1 MTLIQAIARI
11 MRIEGIIR
19 GDTDAPTTLSDL
31 QHGAT
36 INLGAIAIQ
45 DELIEIASDVMLP
58 YEKTT
63 TGSIAT
69 VAGTRSYSLAADF
82 VRFVGTPMLY
92 CSADNFEMFE
102 FPGGEERLKLEVPNY
117 RTAQADPFAFYF
129 EYGTTKKISF
139 YQVPQSVKTY
149 VYDYEKDISVTNATD
164 TLPFHNEIEAQAFCR
179 LAARRF
185 KYMFQELNLA
195 DLDSDPE
202 RMKAKTTLFD
212 LIVGKNATKHYA
224 PVYR

>member
-36 INLGAIAIQ
+36 INQAAIAVQ
-45 DELIEIASDVMLP
+45 DELVEIASDVMLP

-63 TGSIAT
+63 TGSIST
-69 VAGTRSYSLAADF
+69 VASTRSYALAADF
-82 VRFVGTPMLY
+82 VRFVGRPMLY

-102 FPGGEERLKLEVPNY
+102 FPGGEESLKIAIPNY
-117 RTAQADPFAFYF
+117 KTNPSIPSAFYF
-129 EYGTTKKISF
+129 EGGTTKQISF
-139 YQVPQSVKTY
+139 FPVPQEAKTY
-149 VYDYEKDISVTNATD
+149 TYDYEKNIGVTNSTD

-185 KYMFQELNLA
+185 KYMYQGLDIAQLDA
-195 DLDSDPE
+195 DTE
-202 RMKAKTTLFD
+202 RAKAKTVLFD
-212 LIVGKNATKHYA
+212 LVIGKNPPRHYA

>member
-19 GDTDAPTTLSDL
+19 GDTDAPTSLSDL

-36 INLGAIAIQ
+36 INQAAIAVQ

-58 YEKTT
+58 YEKNT

-69 VAGTRSYSLAADF
+69 ISGTRSYSLAADF

-92 CSADNFEMFE
+92 CTADNFEMFE

-117 RTAQADPFAFYF
+117 RTVQSDPFAFYF

-149 VYDYEKDISVTNATD
+149 VYDYEKDISVTAATD

-179 LAARRF
+179 VAARRF
-185 KYMFQELNLA
+185 KYIYQGLDIK
-195 DLDSDPE
+195 DLDADTE
-202 RMKAKTTLFD
+202 RQKAKTVLFD
-212 LIVGKNATKHYA
+212 LVVGKNAPRHYA

>member
-19 GDTDAPTTLSDL
+19 GDTDAPTSLSDL

-36 INLGAIAIQ
+36 INLAAIAVQ
-45 DELIEIASDVMLP
+45 DELIEIASDAMLP

-69 VAGTRSYSLAADF
+69 VSGTRSYSLAADF
-82 VRFVGTPMLY
+82 VRFVGTAMLY
-92 CSADNFEMFE
+92 CADDNFEMFE
-102 FPGGEERLKLEVPNY
+102 FPGGEEKLKLQVPNY
-117 RTAQADPFAFYF
+117 RTVQADPFAFYF
-129 EYGTTKKISF
+129 EHGTTKKISF

-149 VYDYEKDISVTNATD
+149 VYDYEKDISVTAAAD
-164 TLPFHNEIEAQAFCR
+164 TLPFQNEIEAQAFCR
-179 LAARRF
+179 VAARRF
-185 KYMFQELNLA
+185 KYIYQGLDIK
-195 DLDSDPE
+195 DLDSDTE
-202 RMKAKTTLFD
+202 RQKAKTVLFD
-212 LIVGKNATKHYA
+212 LIVGKNAPRHYA